1 MSNSDPR
8 TLHVSLPSGLAAIV
22 ERALASGAFVDEG
35 EFVRFLVRAHQASIE
50 ERERVER
57 LLAAEEECDEL
68 ASLGSA
74 GR

>member
-1 MSNSDPR
+1 MTNALPR

-35 EFVRFLVRAHQASIE
+35 EFVRFLVRAHQATID

-57 LLAAEEECDEL
+57 LLAVEDDCDEL
-68 ASLGSA
+68 ASLDA
-74 GR
+74 GGR

>member
-1 MSNSDPR
+1 MTNAQPL

-22 ERALASGAFVDEG
+22 ERALGSGAFVDEG
-35 EFVRFLVRAHQASIE
+35 EFVRFLVRAHQAAID

-57 LLAAEEECDEL
+57 LLAVEDDCDEL
-68 ASLGSA
+68 VSLDSG